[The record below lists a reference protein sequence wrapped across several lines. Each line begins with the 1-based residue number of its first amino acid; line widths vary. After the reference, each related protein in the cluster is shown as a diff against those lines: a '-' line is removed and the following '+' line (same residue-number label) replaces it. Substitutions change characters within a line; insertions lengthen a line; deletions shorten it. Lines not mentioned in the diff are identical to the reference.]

1 MTAMALLL
9 AGAVMGIVGLLV
21 LVELG
26 ERQTHP
32 SFLP

>member
-1 MTAMALLL
+1 MAVALLL

-26 ERQTHP
+26 ERQTRQ